1 MKIILI
7 ILIILFQAQHVNAK
21 KLKMVKDENTKFYKK
36 ISDPTGLAPTKKV
49 HFFKFGSECGD
60 NKRNS
65 QGWSK
70 KDHVGEW
77 KDSDCAENSV
87 RSEIAEDVWEDNRPG
102 EGQPR
107 EAWYRWNV
115 FLPDDFPI
123 QDTGKLL
130 LGQWHNGECPHV
142 SFTSRGE
149 DRGKLYFET
158 MKTWQGDCKE
168 TLRMPFISIQELR
181 GKWTEFVMF
190 ARWSNKGDGKFLI
203 YINGELAMKLDGIRT
218 LTKGKESVNYLK
230 VGIYQCCNN
239 KEIPIKPA
247 SALFTNPEISKKPFK
262 SLRKKSNT

>member
-7 ILIILFQAQHVNAK
+7 ILMILFQVQHANAK

-36 ISDPTGLAPTKKV
+36 INDPTGLAPTKKV

-60 NKRNS
+60 NKR
-65 QGWSK
+65 GKKK

-87 RSEIAEDVWEDNRPG
+87 RSEIAENVWDDNRPG
-102 EGQPR
+102 DGQPK

-115 FLPDDFPI
+115 FLPKDFPI

-142 SFTSRGE
+142 SFTSP
-149 DRGKLYFET
+149 GKANGVLYFET
-158 MKTWQGDCKE
+158 MKTWQGDCKD
-168 TLRMPFISIQELR
+168 TMRIPFTSIQELR
-181 GKWTEFVMF
+181 GKWTEFVML
-190 ARWSNKGDGKFLI
+190 AKWSNKADGRFQI
-203 YINGELAMKLDGIRT
+203 YINGELAMKWNGRT
-218 LTKGKESVNYLK
+218 LTKGKESRNYLK

-239 KEIPIKPA
+239 KKILIKPA

-262 SLRKKSNT
+262 SLKNN